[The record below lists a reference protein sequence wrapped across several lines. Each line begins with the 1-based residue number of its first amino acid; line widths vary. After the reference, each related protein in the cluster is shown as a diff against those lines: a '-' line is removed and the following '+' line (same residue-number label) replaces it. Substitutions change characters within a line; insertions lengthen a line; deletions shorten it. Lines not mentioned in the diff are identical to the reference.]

1 MSSSGIPLRAP
12 GATAD
17 APHPGSCLLNES
29 SGTTTASAAFVPF
42 PAPVSLGALVGLGAT
57 EPGATRVQL
66 QRPAR
71 LPRALTLF
79 DFDWDGLGFA
89 RHAAEVSF
97 LRAGFDLFS
106 FPDNARL
113 AWFDMD
119 RFVDRQVARARRE
132 GVDALVSNNEQ
143 FGALAAA
150 LVAERLG
157 LPGTPSK
164 AVVACQ
170 HKLHFR
176 KVMARVAPQ
185 ANVTFAPLPC
195 EFGDTL
201 KVELDYPLF
210 VKPVKAA
217 FSVLARR
224 IDSAA
229 EMAAHIRFSPAEEW
243 VIRRLVKPFNAVA
256 SRLLPGEIDA
266 NHMLIE
272 EPVHAPQY
280 NLDGYV
286 WRGQVR
292 TLGVVDELMYPG
304 TQAFLRFRYPSQL
317 APAVQQR
324 AADVASRFL
333 EAVGFDHGFFNM
345 EFFHDPLTDRL
356 SIVEFNPRLSGQ
368 MADLYERVDGLD
380 VFGMNLALAFGRD
393 PAQLARR
400 PASGG
405 VAASCVFRTFD
416 SRPPPAQPDAARR
429 KALARQMPDVLLMTF
444 PKSSVGFKRELKWL
458 GSHRYGVMNLSA
470 PDESSLRERHR
481 QAATLLGWPAP
492 W

>member
-1 MSSSGIPLRAP
+1 MSGHALPDAFQAQDPLIVAP
-12 GATAD
+12 GIG
-17 APHPGSCLLNES
+17 H
-29 SGTTTASAAFVPF
+29 F
-42 PAPVSLGALVGLGAT
+42 PARVSLASLVGVGAPDPQG
-57 EPGATRVQL
+57 EPDPSTRNRPK
-66 QRPAR
+66 RPAR

-79 DFDWDGLGFA
+79 DFDWDGLGFE
-89 RHAAEVSF
+89 RHASDVEF
-97 LRAGFDLFS
+97 IRAGFDLFS
-106 FPDNARL
+106 FPDNAHL

-119 RFVDRQVARARRE
+119 RFVELQVARARRD

-150 LVAERLG
+150 LIAERLG
-157 LPGTPSK
+157 LPGTP
-164 AVVACQ
+164 ARAIVACQ

-176 KVMARVAPQ
+176 KVLERIAPE
-185 ANVTFAPLPC
+185 ANIAFAPFPC
-195 EFGDTL
+195 EFGETL
-201 KVELDYPLF
+201 KVDLDYPLF

-224 IDSAA
+224 IENAA

-243 VIRRLVKPFNAVA
+243 VIRRLVRPFNDVA
-256 SRLLPGEIDA
+256 ARLLPGEIDA

-272 EPVHAPQY
+272 EPVQAPQY

-286 WRGQVR
+286 WRGRVHK
-292 TLGVVDELMYPG
+292 LGVVDELMFPG
-304 TQAFLRFRYPSQL
+304 TQAFLRFRYPSAL
-317 APAVQQR
+317 DVKVQDR
-324 AADVASRFL
+324 ALDVAARFL

-400 PASGG
+400 PAAGG

-416 SRPPPAQPDAARR
+416 TQTPPAQPDARRRAELAAR
-429 KALARQMPDVLLMTF
+429 MPDVLLMTF
-444 PKSSVGFKRELKWL
+444 TKSRIGFKRELKWL
-458 GSHRYGVMNLSA
+458 GSHRYGVMNLAA
-470 PDESSLRERHR
+470 PDEETLRQRHLE
-481 QAATLLGWPAP
+481 AATLLGWPAP

>member
-1 MSSSGIPLRAP
+1 MSSSGTP
-12 GATAD
+12 
-17 APHPGSCLLNES
+17 
-29 SGTTTASAAFVPF
+29 TTALDPISGPSRPDSFQATDQSAVVAGLTHF
-42 PAPVSLGALVGLGAT
+42 PARVSLGALVGLDAGDAGA
-57 EPGATRVQL
+57 PRLRVRHPV
-66 QRPAR
+66 RPK
-71 LPRALTLF
+71 ALTLF
-79 DFDWDGLGFA
+79 DFDWDGLGFN
-89 RHAAEVSF
+89 RHADEVEF
-97 LRAGFDLFS
+97 LRAGFDLFA
-106 FPDNARL
+106 FPDNAQL
-113 AWFDMD
+113 VWFDMD

-132 GVDALVSNNEQ
+132 GVQALVSNNEQ

-150 LVAERLG
+150 LIAERLG
-157 LPGTPSK
+157 LPGTPAR

-176 KVMARVAPQ
+176 KVMQRVAPE
-185 ANVTFAPLPC
+185 ANVAFAPFPC
-195 EFGDTL
+195 EFGETL
-201 KVELDYPLF
+201 KVDLDYPLF

-217 FSVLARR
+217 FSVLAKR
-224 IDSAA
+224 IENAA
-229 EMAAHIRFSPAEEW
+229 EMAAHIRFSAAEEW
-243 VIRRLVKPFNAVA
+243 VIRRLVRPFNAVA

-272 EPVHAPQY
+272 EPVLAPQY

-286 WRGQVR
+286 WRGQVHK
-292 TLGVVDELMYPG
+292 LGVVDELMYPG
-304 TQAFLRFRYPSQL
+304 TQAFLRFRYPSLL
-317 APAVQQR
+317 APSVQQR
-324 AADVASRFL
+324 ALDVAARFL

-400 PASGG
+400 PAAGG

-416 SRPPPAQPDAARR
+416 ARPPPPQPGAARR
-429 KALARQMPDVLLMTF
+429 DALARRMPDVLLMGF
-444 PKSSVGFKRELKWL
+444 EKSRVGFKRELKWL
-458 GSHRYGVMNLSA
+458 GSHRYGVMNLAA
-470 PDESSLRERHR
+470 PDEAALRARHLE
-481 QAATLLGWPAP
+481 AATLLGWPAP